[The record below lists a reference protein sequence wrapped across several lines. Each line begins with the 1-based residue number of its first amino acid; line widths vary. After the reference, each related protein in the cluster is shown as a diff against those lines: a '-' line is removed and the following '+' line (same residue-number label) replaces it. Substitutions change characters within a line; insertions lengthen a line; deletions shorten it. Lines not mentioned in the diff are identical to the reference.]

1 PHDPHGRRPDLV
13 LVPRAGYSIYRD
25 LRPRLWVDHH
35 AVLGGTHRPEGVL
48 MAAGPGIRHARL
60 DDPPAIV
67 DLAPTVLAAA
77 GVAVPDDMDGRVLGE
92 LFTTSPAVT
101 YTEP

>member
-25 LRPRLWVDHH
+25 LRPRVWVDHH
-35 AVLGGTHRPEGVL
+35 DVLAGTHRPEGVL
-48 MAAGPGIRHARL
+48 LAAGPGIRHTRL
-60 DDPPAIV
+60 ADDPAIV

-77 GVAVPDDMDGRVLGE
+77 GVSVPDDMDGRVLNE
-92 LFTTSPAVT
+92 LVTTPPAVA
-101 YTEP
+101 YTA